1 MPNIGNEGGAV
12 EAVRSSGSGSGSGS
26 GGGGER
32 AVVSDD
38 GCCAMMD
45 AMAKRSEMLGRDV
58 LLLVLFFIVMMAAAV
73 YYWLMRENQ

>member
-12 EAVRSSGSGSGSGS
+12 EAVRSSGSGSGGA
-26 GGGGER
+26 EVR
-32 AVVSDD
+32 AVVRDD

-58 LLLVLFFIVMMAAAV
+58 LLLFFIVMVAAAV

>member
-1 MPNIGNEGGAV
+1 MPNIGTEGGAV
-12 EAVRSSGSGSGSGS
+12 EAVRSSGSGSGGA
-26 GGGGER
+26 EVR
-32 AVVSDD
+32 AVVRDD

>member
-1 MPNIGNEGGAV
+1 MPNIGTEGGAV
-12 EAVRSSGSGSGSGS
+12 EAVRSSGSGSGGA
-26 GGGGER
+26 EVR
-32 AVVSDD
+32 AVVRDD

-58 LLLVLFFIVMMAAAV
+58 LLLFFIVMVAAAV